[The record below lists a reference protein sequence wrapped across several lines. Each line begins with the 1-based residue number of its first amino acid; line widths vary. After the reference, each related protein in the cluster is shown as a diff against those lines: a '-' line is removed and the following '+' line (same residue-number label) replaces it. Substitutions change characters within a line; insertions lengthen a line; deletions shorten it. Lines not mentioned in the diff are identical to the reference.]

1 MQQTG
6 IFAGRTEVRCPY
18 ARWGWTRGGGKV
30 WHGGLDLAGLDDAT
44 IRMPYYKGKRITG
57 RVTRARIVTDRRDKT
72 WEWGYYVCVQLDR
85 GQTPDAVNFLY
96 FAHCASLLVKAGQR
110 VASGDALAVMG
121 NTGPDGVCGVRERCR
136 RVRRGGTD
144 AGHHG
149 GAGHPGRCGRGF
161 GSLPGPRAGGCR
173 TVQKRMEGCLMEKR
187 NLFVSGK
194 AVVAAVCGAFTAA
207 FGWLGWLVVA
217 WAACMALDWV
227 SGSAA
232 AASRGAWSSAA
243 ARAGIWH
250 KAGMVVVVL
259 VCALTDA
266 VLAVAVANLPGLG
279 FEVNGVVLPVVLVWY
294 IFTELGSIAENAA
307 AMGAPVPGWLVRIL
321 AQGKEGAEK

>member
-1 MQQTG
+1 
-6 IFAGRTEVRCPY
+6 
-18 ARWGWTRGGGKV
+18 
-30 WHGGLDLAGLDDAT
+30 
-44 IRMPYYKGKRITG
+44 
-57 RVTRARIVTDRRDKT
+57 
-72 WEWGYYVCVQLDR
+72 
-85 GQTPDAVNFLY
+85 
-96 FAHCASLLVKAGQR
+96 
-110 VASGDALAVMG
+110 
-121 NTGPDGVCGVRERCR
+121 
-136 RVRRGGTD
+136 
-144 AGHHG
+144 
-149 GAGHPGRCGRGF
+149 
-161 GSLPGPRAGGCR
+161 
-173 TVQKRMEGCLMEKR
+173 MEKR

-217 WAACMALDWV
+217 WTACMALDWV

-294 IFTELGSIAENAA
+294 ILPSS
-307 AMGAPVPGWLVRIL
+307 VPLPRTPPPWAHPCPGGW
-321 AQGKEGAEK
+321 

>member
-1 MQQTG
+1 
-6 IFAGRTEVRCPY
+6 
-18 ARWGWTRGGGKV
+18 
-30 WHGGLDLAGLDDAT
+30 
-44 IRMPYYKGKRITG
+44 
-57 RVTRARIVTDRRDKT
+57 
-72 WEWGYYVCVQLDR
+72 
-85 GQTPDAVNFLY
+85 
-96 FAHCASLLVKAGQR
+96 
-110 VASGDALAVMG
+110 
-121 NTGPDGVCGVRERCR
+121 
-136 RVRRGGTD
+136 
-144 AGHHG
+144 
-149 GAGHPGRCGRGF
+149 
-161 GSLPGPRAGGCR
+161 
-173 TVQKRMEGCLMEKR
+173 MEKR

-243 ARAGIWH
+243 GPGRASGH

-279 FEVNGVVLPVVLVWY
+279 LEVNGVVLPVVLVWY